1 MKTPTDTERLDWLER
16 RGLDAICFTDGC
28 ALDIA
33 NSPMNLRAELDAQI
47 ELEKKEQHAA

>member
-1 MKTPTDTERLDWLER
+1 MKTPTDTERLNWLER
-16 RGLDAICFTDGC
+16 RGPDVICFTDGT

-47 ELEKKEQHAA
+47 EQEKEEQHAA